1 MACDKYFELIS
12 ARLDGALT
20 EAEEREL
27 EVHLAACPECR
38 AAAAQLA
45 ALQAGFDGLEDVA
58 APEGF
63 AQSVMDRIRTEE
75 SRPKVIPLFKRPQFR
90 ALAGLAACLVLVVG
104 LYSAA
109 QPHTLE
115 RTVRITVQDAQAGSL
130 DVPEITAYC
139 DSGIPAGGTE
149 ELPYGVLKTAPEVD
163 GYDGTDA
170 APMVSTA
177 ILMLDRMPEGAWE
190 LIPSGTA
197 IPPEGIS
204 VTKELFEK
212 IEQLAREEEITASRT
227 SVAAEAAEEFVI
239 VVLEEIK

>member
-27 EVHLAACPECR
+27 E
-38 AAAAQLA
+38 
-45 ALQAGFDGLEDVA
+45 DVA

-63 AQSVMDRIRTEE
+63 AQGVMGRIRTEE
-75 SRPKVIPLFKRPQFR
+75 SRPKVVPLFKRPQFR
-90 ALAGLAACLVLVVG
+90 ALAGVVACLVLVVG

-109 QPHTLE
+109 QPRTLERE
-115 RTVRITVQDAQAGSL
+115 RTVRITVQDAQAEGL

-139 DSGIPAGGTE
+139 DLGIPAGGAE
-149 ELPYGVLKTAPEVD
+149 ELPYGVLKTAPEAD

-212 IEQLAREEEITASRT
+212 IGQLAREEEITASRT
-227 SVAAEAAEEFVI
+227 SVAAEAAEEFI
-239 VVLEEIK
+239 VVVLNAAK